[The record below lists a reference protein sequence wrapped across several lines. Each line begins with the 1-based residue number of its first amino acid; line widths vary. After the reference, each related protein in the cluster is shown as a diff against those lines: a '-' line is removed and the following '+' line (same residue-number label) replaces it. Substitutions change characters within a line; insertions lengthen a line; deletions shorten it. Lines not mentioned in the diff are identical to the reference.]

1 MHPIENEKCPYKKSK
16 LKKNES
22 ASEGGGLK
30 KTRELSQS
38 MGGERGTMDGADLA
52 ALVIIHAS
60 ALNSLIDSG
69 ITE

>member
-1 MHPIENEKCPYKKSK
+1 
-16 LKKNES
+16 
-22 ASEGGGLK
+22 LK

>member
-1 MHPIENEKCPYKKSK
+1 
-16 LKKNES
+16 
-22 ASEGGGLK
+22 
-30 KTRELSQS
+30 

-52 ALVIIHAS
+52 ALVIIHVS